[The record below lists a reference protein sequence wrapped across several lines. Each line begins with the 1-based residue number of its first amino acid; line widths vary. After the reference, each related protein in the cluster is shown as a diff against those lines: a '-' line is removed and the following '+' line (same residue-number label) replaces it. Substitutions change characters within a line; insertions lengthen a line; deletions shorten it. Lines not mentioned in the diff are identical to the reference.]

1 MRAVIQRVGWAR
13 VEVDG
18 RTVGRIGRGLLVLLG
33 IGRGDTEEVARRM
46 ARKTA
51 DLRIFSDPEGKFNLS
66 ALDLRSEVMVVSQFT
81 LYADCR
87 RGRRPSFT
95 DAAPP
100 ELALPL
106 VDSFVDEVRRLG
118 LQVATGIFQAHML
131 VELQN
136 DGPVTLILDSRE
148 LFGMP

>member
-1 MRAVIQRVGWAR
+1 
-13 VEVDG
+13 
-18 RTVGRIGRGLLVLLG
+18 VLLG
-33 IGRGDTEEVARRM
+33 IGRGDTEDLARRM

-51 DLRIFSDPEGKFNLS
+51 ELRIFSDPKGKFNLS
-66 ALDLRSEVMVVSQFT
+66 VLDICGEVMVVSQFT

-106 VDSFVDEVRRLG
+106 VNAFVDEVGRLG
-118 LQVATGIFQAHML
+118 LSVSTGVFQAHML

-136 DGPVTLILDSRE
+136 DGPVTVLLDSSE
-148 LFGMP
+148 LFGLP